1 MHHQPSHLPIMREI
15 TCRVIIASV
24 GPHITN
30 WFLLILVIFF
40 IMYILTLEY
49 LKQNQHLER
58 VKALFRANSNRLKI
72 GSERRTL
79 KVSRRPTSFPE
90 RRRQSDGNF
99 LNPSTNGIKHKLSP
113 RNRKYRSQTQ
123 A

>member
-15 TCRVIIASV
+15 TCGVIIASV
-24 GPHITN
+24 GPYITN
-30 WFLLILVIFF
+30 WFLLKLVIFF
-40 IMYILTLEY
+40 IIYVLTLEY

-58 VKALFRANSNRLKI
+58 VKTLFRANSNRFKI

-79 KVSRRPTSFPE
+79 KVSRRSTLFPE

-99 LNPSTNGIKHKLSP
+99 LNPSTNEIKHKLSLH
-113 RNRKYRSQTQ
+113 NRKHRSQTQ